1 MASSQPQDQEAESEA
16 EGRSDSES
24 HVGRRA
30 TRKEDDRLITGQG
43 QYLDDI
49 EPVGNVHYLGI
60 LRSPHAHAKIESI
73 DYEDALSMPGVE
85 AVLTGEDV
93 EELSDPFPVTAQ
105 NPPGDYYSMAT
116 NRVRYDGEPV
126 AAVVAESKYLAQD
139 ALEYVHVEYDTQPVV
154 MDVEAATSDDAVQ
167 IHDAGNVANHR
178 ELTYGDVD
186 GVFEDADHV
195 VSERFEVPPTACP
208 PLETYGVIADYNTA
222 QSNVDIWANF
232 QGPVTM
238 HTIAA
243 NVLSLPTS
251 DVQVHVPEDQ
261 GGGFGT
267 KISIYPY
274 MVLVA
279 LASQKAEVPVKWIE
293 SRREHLRASSMH
305 AARVQYMEGAVD
317 DDGSIRGLRF
327 RQYNDYGAYMRP
339 PEPGTAYL
347 TIGHWQGPYDIEAL
361 ASEQYAVQTNKCPT
375 GPHRGYG
382 QHLHSFALEG
392 LVDRIAEEL
401 DVDPAEL
408 RRRNFI
414 DGDEFPYETLTGG
427 VYDSGDY
434 HKAFDLALDEVGYE
448 DWLAERGDQGDKLVG
463 VGISS
468 VLDSHASNMG
478 YLDVALPPEQRRNK
492 KSGAIENVILTM
504 GPDTSLKATLTSAPQ
519 GQGHETT
526 ASQIIA
532 DVLKVDPKDIR
543 VSAGF
548 DTESQ
553 PLAISS
559 GTYSDRFGTIGHTA
573 IARAAKDI
581 RSQLERIGAHLLDE
595 PVHAVSLEEGE
606 VVANTGESVSLK
618 RIAGTTYWNPE
629 ELPEDVDPA
638 LASFTVV
645 SMDQADAVTDDDRMN
660 STMTNGFGSH
670 IVVVEIDKAT
680 GDVEVQ
686 DYLAVHDS
694 GTIVNPMIVEGQIE
708 GATAYGLAL
717 VLYEFHEYD
726 ETGTLQT
733 DTLMDYGMPTA
744 KEVSPIRQ
752 AHIETPSPFTELGS
766 KGVGDAG
773 TIAAVPAVANAIR
786 DALTAADADVS
797 DLPLSS
803 DRIWARLQAGK

>member
-1 MASSQPQDQEAESEA
+1 MASSQLPDADSDAESRSE
-16 EGRSDSES
+16 SDS
-24 HVGRRA
+24 HIGKRA
-30 TRKEDDRLITGQG
+30 VRKEDDRLITGQG

-49 EPVGNVHYLGI
+49 EPTGNVHHLAI
-60 LRSPHAHAKIESI
+60 LRSPHAHARIESI
-73 DYEDALSMPGVE
+73 DYDDALAMSDVQT
-85 AVLTGEDV
+85 VLTGEDV
-93 EELSDPFPVTAQ
+93 TEQTEPFPVTAQ

-116 NRVRYDGEPV
+116 DRVRYDGEPV
-126 AAVVAESKYLAQD
+126 AAVVATSKYTAQD
-139 ALEYVHVEYDTQPVV
+139 ALEHIYVEYDTQPVV
-154 MDVEAATSDDAVQ
+154 MDPEEAAAGDAEQ
-167 IHDAGNVANHR
+167 LHDAGNVANHR
-178 ELTYGDVD
+178 ELSYGDVD

-208 PLETYGVIADYNTA
+208 PLETYGVIADYDTA

-251 DVQVHVPEDQ
+251 DVQVHVPSDQ

-279 LASQKAEVPVKWIE
+279 LASQKADVPVKWVE

-317 DDGSIRGLRF
+317 DDGSIRGLRI

-392 LVDRIAEEL
+392 LVDRIAAEL

-408 RRRNFI
+408 RRRNFV
-414 DGDEFPYETLTGG
+414 DSDDFPFETLTGG

-434 HKAFDLALDEVGYE
+434 QRAFDLGLEEADYE
-448 DWLAERGDQGDKLVG
+448 DWVARRGDQGDTLVG
-463 VGISS
+463 VGIST

-478 YLDVALPPEQRRNK
+478 YLDVALPPEQRENK

-504 GPDTSLKATLTSAPQ
+504 GPDTSVKATLTSAPQ

-532 DVLKVDPKDIR
+532 DVLEIDPDDIR
-543 VSAGF
+543 VSTGF

-553 PLAISS
+553 PLAVSS

-573 IARAAKDI
+573 IARAAKDV
-581 RSQLERIGAHLLDE
+581 RSQLERIGAHLLDK
-595 PVHAVSLEEGE
+595 PAHAVSLQDGD
-606 VVANTGESVSLK
+606 VVASDGQSVSVK
-618 RIAGTTYWNPE
+618 RIAGTTYWNPQ
-629 ELPEDVDPA
+629 ELPEDVDPS

-645 SMDQADAVTDDDRMN
+645 SMEQAGAVTDDDRMN
-660 STMTNGFGSH
+660 STMTNGFGAH
-670 IVVVEIDKAT
+670 VVVVEIDKAT
-680 GDVEVQ
+680 GDVSVENYV
-686 DYLAVHDS
+686 ATHDS
-694 GTIVNPMIVEGQIE
+694 GTIVNPMIVEGQID
-708 GATAYGLAL
+708 GATAYGLAT
-717 VLYEFHEYD
+717 VLYEYHEYD
-726 ETGTLQT
+726 DSGTLQT

-744 KEVSPIRQ
+744 KEVPPIQQ

-773 TIAAVPAVANAIR
+773 TIAAVPAVANAVR
-786 DALTAADADVS
+786 DALAAADADVS
-797 DLPLSS
+797 ELPLSP
-803 DRIWARLQAGK
+803 DRIWARVNDEE

>member
-1 MASSQPQDQEAESEA
+1 MASSQLKERDADAEARSE
-16 EGRSDSES
+16 SDSQI
-24 HVGRRA
+24 GKRA

-43 QYLDDI
+43 QFLDDI
-49 EPVGNVHYLGI
+49 EPTGNIHHLAI
-60 LRSPHAHAKIESI
+60 LRSPHGHAKIESI
-73 DYEDALSMPGVE
+73 DYDDALALDPVK

-93 EELSDPFPVTAQ
+93 AEMSDPFPVTAQ
-105 NPPGDYYSMAT
+105 NPPGDYYSMAID
-116 NRVRYDGEPV
+116 RVRYDGEPV
-126 AAVVAESKYLAQD
+126 AAVVAESKYAAKD
-139 ALEYVHVEYDTQPVV
+139 ALEHIYVDYDTQPVV
-154 MDVEAATSDDAVQ
+154 MDPEEATADDAVQ

-178 ELTYGDVD
+178 ELSYGNVD
-186 GVFEDADHV
+186 DVFEDADNV

-208 PLETYGVIADYNTA
+208 PLETYGVIADYSQS

-238 HTIAA
+238 HTITA

-279 LASQKAEVPVKWIE
+279 LASQKAEVPVKWVE

-317 DDGSIRGLRF
+317 DDGSIRGLRI

-392 LVDRIAEEL
+392 LVDRMAEEIEMN
-401 DVDPAEL
+401 PTEL
-408 RRRNFI
+408 RRHNFV
-414 DGDEFPYETLTGG
+414 GSDEFPYETLTGG

-434 HKAFDLALDEVGYE
+434 QQAFDLALNEVGYE
-448 DWLAERGDQGDKLVG
+448 DWLVDRGDQGDTLVG
-463 VGISS
+463 VGIST

-504 GPDTSLKATLTSAPQ
+504 GPDTSVKATLTSAPQ

-532 DVLKVDPKDIR
+532 DVLKIDPGDIR

-553 PLAISS
+553 PLAVSS

-595 PVHAVSLEEGE
+595 PVHAVRLEEGE
-606 VVANTGESVSLK
+606 VVADDSGSVSLK
-618 RIAGTTYWNPE
+618 RIAGTTYWNPQ
-629 ELPEDVDPA
+629 ELPEGVDPS

-645 SMDQADAVTDDDRMN
+645 SMEQAGVVTDDDRMN

-670 IVVVEIDKAT
+670 VVVVEIDKAT
-680 GDVEVQ
+680 GDVEIL
-686 DYLAVHDS
+686 DYVAVHDS

-744 KEVSPIRQ
+744 KEIPPIRQ

-786 DALTAADADVS
+786 DALTAAGADVS

-803 DRIWARLQAGK
+803 DRIWQRLRTVE